1 MDIPDVFLTV
11 TVVSTAFLIEIGAF
25 ILLGLI

>member
-11 TVVSTAFLIEIGAF
+11 TVVSTAFLIEIGVF